1 MPLPQATT
9 EEVIQKAKECPLIA
23 ARRIKVNGAV
33 DIELFTP
40 AAGNPVMRLPNPLN
54 APVEGILVT
63 KQAAAGLVRLYLPG
77 DAAYDNLSPPVD
89 ATKEIVVQATVI
101 NFTVRILAF

>member
-1 MPLPQATT
+1 MPLPTATADD
-9 EEVIQKAKECPLIA
+9 VLQKAKECPVLA
-23 ARRIKVNGAV
+23 ARRIKVNGSV
-33 DIELFTP
+33 DVDLFTA

-63 KQAAAGLVRLYLPG
+63 KQASAGLVRLYLPG

-101 NFTVRILAF
+101 NFTVRMLAF